1 MGVGAPQCPWVGA
14 RPGLFAGQVAD
25 GLGFSGDLP
34 TAFWLKVGS
43 DGIKGLG
50 GKEGTGHPPTE
61 VMGSPGKGH
70 FGHPSALC
78 FSSPEWLPVSCV
90 IDHNKYYVRHY
101 LYTRNK
107 PADYF
112 ILILQV
118 SSLRPTLPPVPT
130 LPSSPAESLPLSLC
144 SLLPILFLGGPQGS
158 APELFRPLESAV
170 PHVAHG
176 PTRSSLL
183 PLALSFFSPSC
194 VFPSLFVTL
203 TLRSS
208 RGRWRWRLGRRT

>member
-90 IDHNKYYVRHY
+90 I
-101 LYTRNK
+101 
-107 PADYF
+107 P
-112 ILILQV
+112 
-118 SSLRPTLPPVPT
+118 SSLER
-130 LPSSPAESLPLSLC
+130 
-144 SLLPILFLGGPQGS
+144 GPGCHG
-158 APELFRPLESAV
+158 LESES
-170 PHVAHG
+170 PLWCWG
-176 PTRSSLL
+176 WTTQWGLL
-183 PLALSFFSPSC
+183 QLQAAAML
-194 VFPSLFVTL
+194 
-203 TLRSS
+203 
-208 RGRWRWRLGRRT
+208 